1 VIRVAM
7 ALADLTPLDALTD
20 EHCAA
25 LRERFHAVGFNPKR
39 LGDAE
44 DILPQ
49 VLFNA
54 GRVPVVL
61 WRLAERA
68 DPAAHLLRLFN
79 YGDGITEAEARV
91 AFGDALYEV
100 ARASLI
106 EVREGTARARFQ
118 ITPFHDLWIVADDQW
133 LDEDAVMGATAT
145 TQSLSR
151 WLPERVEG
159 TCLDVGCGAGSLALL
174 LAKRGG
180 RATGTDLNPRA
191 VALARFNARFNG
203 LAAEFLEGSLYEPVA
218 GRRFDRIVAQPPYVS
233 QAPGLAD
240 VKILYGGSWGD
251 ELALRFVAG
260 APAAL
265 APGGQG
271 VFMFESAARKGSP
284 LHARLGPML
293 EGAPVDLVLLS
304 HPGAPADLEAVL
316 FASQDEPTLDAA
328 YVEAVGKRWRH
339 FRALGLEEFQSVLA
353 VVRAHEGTAVTRGA
367 VLASRVG
374 SFRHGDAA
382 ILDAYLAGVD
392 LLRAGDGAVSAA
404 KVRLGASAT
413 WREER
418 RPDDEEPKRTLL
430 FPEGI
435 ASKRDISEPVYA
447 LLSLLHES
455 ASVAEAT
462 ARYGELCGVE
472 AGEVRPQVL
481 GFVREML
488 GAGVL
493 APVG

>member
-1 VIRVAM
+1 M
-7 ALADLTPLDALTD
+7 ALSDLTPLDALTPD
-20 EHCAA
+20 VCAA
-25 LRERFHAVGFNPKR
+25 LRERFYAVGFNPKR
-39 LGDAE
+39 LGEAE

-79 YGDGITEAEARV
+79 YGDALTEAEARA
-91 AFGDALYEV
+91 AFGDALYDV
-100 ARASLI
+100 ARGALFD
-106 EVREGTARARFQ
+106 VRDGAVKARFQ
-118 ITPFHDLWIVADDQW
+118 VTPFHDLWVVADDQW

-151 WLPERVEG
+151 WLPARFEG
-159 TCLDVGCGAGSLALL
+159 TALDVGCGAGSLALL
-174 LAKRGG
+174 LAKRGA

-203 LAAEFLEGSLYEPVA
+203 LAAEFVEGSLYEPVA
-218 GRRFDRIVAQPPYVS
+218 GRRFDRVVAQPPYVS

-260 APAAL
+260 AHAAL
-265 APGGQG
+265 TPGGQG
-271 VFMFESAARKGSP
+271 LFMFESAARKGAP

-304 HPGAPADLEAVL
+304 HTGAPADLEAVL

-328 YVEAVGKRWRH
+328 YVEAVRKRWAH
-339 FRALGLEEFQSVLA
+339 FRALGVEEFQSVLA
-353 VVRAHEGTAVTRGA
+353 VVRSHAGTAVTRGA
-367 VLASRVG
+367 VLASRVA
-374 SFRHGDAA
+374 SFRHGEAA

-392 LLRAGDGAVSAA
+392 LLRAGDGALSAA
-404 KVRLGASAT
+404 KVTLGADAT

-418 RPDDEEPKRTLL
+418 RPGDEEPKRTLL

-435 ASKRDISEPVYA
+435 ATKREISEPVYA

-462 ARYGELCGVE
+462 ARYAELCEVDP
-472 AGEVRPQVL
+472 GEVSAQVL

-493 APVG
+493 APAA